1 MLSIGK
7 VGAGNWR
14 YYQNSV
20 AKGLEDYYAGEG
32 ESPGKWMGR
41 ADLIG
46 ATLGSDVTEVDAS
59 MLLAARTGPD
69 GTMLGRRPSEKSV
82 NAFDATFSAPKSVSV
97 LYALGDPGVTLA
109 VTQAQD
115 AAVTA
120 GLEYLDAHASYT
132 RMGQGGAAVVDS
144 DGLVAV
150 AYRHRTSR
158 SLDPQLHDHV
168 LVINGVRTSIDGK
181 WRTLD
186 GRQFY
191 RQAKAAGT
199 VYQAALRSEL
209 MARLGVRFGP
219 VSEHGQADIVG
230 IDTELMSQWSTRS
243 DDIEGEL
250 VSWVADFTSREGREP
265 SPAEVGKAH
274 KTFTLATRDTK
285 LPDASLGTDTLR
297 DRWTREAIELG
308 VDVDTM
314 IGDRVF
320 AGGADPAARRRRR
333 PGHCGSCGEAIEL
346 DRRPPRPSHRV
357 AHRRRIRRRRPR
369 HRRTAARSDPR
380 IGRGRRTRP

>member
-1 MLSIGK
+1 MFPLPDPAHPEVSDICTEDAGTIVRRRRPSRVGRPCPRMGDVVLSVGK

-14 YYQNSV
+14 YYQDSV
-20 AKGLEDYYAGEG
+20 AAGLEDYYAGEG
-32 ESPGKWMGR
+32 ESPGRWMGR

-46 ATLGSDVTEVDAS
+46 ATLGADVTEAEAS
-59 MLLAARTGPD
+59 LLLAAKVAPD
-69 GTMLGRRPSEKSV
+69 GTRLGRAPSARSV

-115 AAVTA
+115 AAVAA

-132 RMGQGGAAVVDS
+132 RIGKGGHAVVDS

-158 SLDPQLHDHV
+158 ALDPQLHDHV
-168 LVINGVRTSIDGK
+168 LVINAVRTETDSK
-181 WRTLD
+181 WRTID

-209 MARLGVRFGP
+209 MGRLGVRFGP

-230 IDTELMSQWSTRS
+230 INQELIDAWSTRS
-243 DDIEGEL
+243 TDIESQL
-250 VSWVADFTSREGREP
+250 VEWVAEFADREGREP
-265 SPAEVGKAH
+265 TPAEIGKAH
-274 KTFTLATRDTK
+274 KTITVATRDTK
-285 LPDASLGTDTLR
+285 TDEASLDTETLR
-297 DRWTREAIELG
+297 ERWTARSSRARCRHRHDG
-308 VDVDTM
+308 
-314 IGDRVF
+314 
-320 AGGADPAARRRRR
+320 RRRM
-333 PGHCGSCGEAIEL
+333 L
-346 DRRPPRPSHRV
+346 
-357 AHRRRIRRRRPR
+357 
-369 HRRTAARSDPR
+369 T
-380 IGRGRRTRP
+380 

>member
-7 VGAGNWR
+7 VGANNWR

-20 AKGLEDYYAGEG
+20 AAGLEDYYAGEG
-32 ESPGKWMGR
+32 ESPGRWMGR

-46 ATLGSDVTEVDAS
+46 ATSGADVTEAEAS
-59 MLLAARTGPD
+59 LLLAAKVAPD
-69 GTMLGRRPSEKSV
+69 GTRLGRAPSARSV

-115 AAVTA
+115 AAVAA

-132 RMGQGGAAVVDS
+132 RIGKGGHAVVDS

-158 SLDPQLHDHV
+158 ALDPQLHDHV
-168 LVINGVRTSIDGK
+168 LVINAVRTEHDGR
-181 WRTLD
+181 WRTID

-219 VSEHGQADIVG
+219 VSEHGQADIVD
-230 IDTELMSQWSTRS
+230 IDPDLIDAWSTRS
-243 DDIEGEL
+243 DDIEGDL
-250 VSWVADFTSREGREP
+250 VDWVTEFTQREGRDP
-265 SPAEVGKAH
+265 TPVEVGKAH
-274 KTFTLATRDTK
+274 KTITVATRDTK
-285 LPDASLGTDTLR
+285 SDEASLDTETLR
-297 DRWTREAIELG
+297 DRWTREADEHG
-308 VDVDTM
+308 
-314 IGDRVF
+314 
-320 AGGADPAARRRRR
+320 
-333 PGHCGSCGEAIEL
+333 C
-346 DRRPPRPSHRV
+346 
-357 AHRRRIRRRRPR
+357 R
-369 HRRTAARSDPR
+369 HRRDDHRPHAHTKHRSR
-380 IGRGRRTRP
+380 IGSSTSTRSSPG